1 MKKLIGYS
9 SAVMFAAAM
18 SFAGGAFAQSST
30 SGIPSSDT
38 GTLKSG
44 RTSTGMQTSPN
55 SSGMPDNATMPA
67 MKSGASATGNSS
79 GAGISSYSN
88 RDNGNVPTGSANP
101 GNNPNAGSS
110 VNSNES
116 R

>member
-1 MKKLIGYS
+1 MRKLIGYS
-9 SAVMFAAAM
+9 TAIFFAAAM
-18 SFAGGAFAQSST
+18 SCAGSAFAQSST
-30 SGIPSSDT
+30 SGVSSSDS
-38 GTLKSG
+38 GSLKSG
-44 RTSTGMQTSPN
+44 RTSSGMRGSTGDT
-55 SSGMPDNATMPA
+55 GMPDNPTTPM

-79 GAGISSYSN
+79 GSGIAGYST

-110 VNSNES
+110 VNSNEL